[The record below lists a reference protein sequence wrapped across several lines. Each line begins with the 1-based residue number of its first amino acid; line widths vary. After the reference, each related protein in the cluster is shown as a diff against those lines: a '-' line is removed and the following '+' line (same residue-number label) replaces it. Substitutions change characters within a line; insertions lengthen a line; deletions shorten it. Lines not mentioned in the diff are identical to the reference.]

1 MVDQQ
6 LRRNDCGISAV
17 KTVCN
22 LLGVRMDRAVIE
34 DEIFL
39 DQEGASLH
47 SMQSFLK
54 QYGFETRYNLLDI
67 NALKGND
74 DEVGTLFPCITPVKA
89 RNGLH
94 YVVLEGFSGGKFSV
108 LDPAKARSY
117 KWTIAEFKKQAYY
130 SSSLLQY
137 ADLED
142 VLRINVREELD
153 KYAVKLPARPDRTEL
168 LKIFNKLAYFGYIE
182 ENYGF
187 KNKVAARAF
196 LQDLLNNQELT
207 HLPWHFESLQ
217 QKREQ
222 IRVRAPVLLT
232 VHKTKNTQEVEDTS
246 TNPYWRLFLSIGG
259 FRELWFVFLTASI
272 LVSFVSYIGV
282 FVDQLLIDHIL
293 PSYDLGVLRLFIIG
307 MAAFFFID
315 KLFSLYRKFV
325 SIHLSNAL
333 DRYFLSKFDDKLNGF
348 SVRYLQSFKRGDL
361 TERLSDSM
369 RLKRF
374 FVRYFASIMVNMMVA
389 VVSTVFLFFL
399 NWQLALFVLA
409 VLLLFVALFYIFTPI
424 IERLERLRFAKK
436 AEFFSNFIEKIDGI
450 QVIRAMG
457 IESFSSGQIRQG
469 VDELIDI
476 QTKARYVGLTNSLLT
491 SFITSFATLTLIWFT
506 SRELILHQTLTLG
519 MIITFLALSSKIFSA
534 FSSLLNRNLSLQ
546 EHKVIL
552 NRYFD
557 FDENKR
563 HAPTEG
569 EEPRSP
575 TGAAIP
581 ETNLIREFQI
591 EQLRLEQVGFAYT
604 DELYVFKNVN
614 LTINRGE
621 KVWIRGRNG
630 SGKSTLCKVLSL
642 LYEPTAGQLSVN
654 DLSLGMYA
662 KSRLRQKLLFVS
674 GEDLIFNESILFNV
688 AFGRKIDMKQLVEYA
703 KVLNIYEFINKK
715 PDKFNYI
722 LHENGRNLSTG
733 QRKKILLLRALMS
746 PAEVII
752 LDEIFNGMDDASK
765 RRAEL
770 LIDFL
775 PDRAFLII
783 SHMPV
788 EGVHFDH
795 EYQLHGG
802 VLHAADAES

>member
-17 KTVCN
+17 KTICN
-22 LLGVRMDRAVIE
+22 LLGVRMDRGVIE
-34 DEIFL
+34 DEIYL

-47 SMQSFLK
+47 GMQAFLK
-54 QYGFETRYNLLDI
+54 KYNFETRYKLLDI
-67 NALKGND
+67 NALKGNE
-74 DEVGTLFPCITPVKA
+74 DEVSPLFPCITPVKA

-94 YVVLEGFSGGKFSV
+94 YVVLEQFSGGKFTV

-117 KWTIAEFKKQAYY
+117 KWTIAEFKKKAYY

-137 ADLED
+137 TDLED

-153 KYAVKLPARPDRTEL
+153 KYAITLPARPDRTEL

-187 KNKVAARAF
+187 KNAVAARGF
-196 LQDLLNNQELT
+196 LQDLLSNQDLT
-207 HLPWHFESLQ
+207 HLPWHFESLN
-217 QKREQ
+217 QKREKIQ
-222 IRVRAPVLLT
+222 VRAPVLLT
-232 VHKTKNTQEVEDTS
+232 VQRTKQTREVAETS
-246 TNPYWRLFLSIGG
+246 TNPYWRLFKSIGG
-259 FRELWFVFLTASI
+259 FRELWFIFLVTAI
-272 LVSFVSYIGV
+272 LVSLISYVGV

-293 PSYDLGVLRLFIIG
+293 PSYDLDVLRLFIIG
-307 MAAFFFID
+307 MGVFFLID
-315 KLFSLYRKFV
+315 KVFYIYRKFV

-348 SVRYLQSFKRGDL
+348 SVRYLQSYKRGDL

-374 FVRYFASIMVNMMVA
+374 FVRYFSSIMVNLMVA

-399 NWQLALFVLA
+399 NWQLTLFVLGIL
-409 VLLLFVALFYIFTPI
+409 VLFVALFYIFTPI
-424 IERLERLRFAKK
+424 IERLERMRFAKK

-476 QTKARYVGLTNSLLT
+476 QTKARYVSLTNSILT

-506 SRELILHQTLTLG
+506 SRELILHNTLTLG

-534 FSSLLNRNLSLQ
+534 FSSLLDRNLSLQ

-557 FDENKR
+557 FDEHKR
-563 HAPTEG
+563 PAPVPG
-569 EEPRSP
+569 ETAVVPASA
-575 TGAAIP
+575 TVP
-581 ETNLIREFQI
+581 ETSLIRDFHI
-591 EQLRLEQVGFAYT
+591 ETIRLEGVGFAYN
-604 DELYVFKNVN
+604 DENYVFQNLD
-614 LTINRGE
+614 LTINKGD
-621 KVWIRGRNG
+621 KIWIRGRNG

-642 LYEPTAGQLSVN
+642 LYAPTAGQLSVN

-662 KSRLRQKLLFVS
+662 QTRLRQKVLFVS
-674 GEDLIFNESILFNV
+674 GEDLIFNESILFNI
-688 AFGRKIDMKQLVEYA
+688 AFGRQVDMKLVVEYA

-733 QRKKILLLRALMS
+733 QRKKILLLRALLA
-746 PAEVII
+746 PAEVVI

-765 RRAEL
+765 KRAEL

-788 EGVHFDH
+788 EGVRFDR
-795 EYQLHGG
+795 EFTLHGG
-802 VLHAADAES
+802 VLHPTDPEG